1 MRPLHTIF
9 IIVVILSVVV
19 GCKSAD
25 PSIMLKTP
33 KDFVYDTFPAVPDTQ
48 YVIAKDDIIKLR
60 LMANDG
66 IRLVDILGADGMN
79 SSVNT
84 SNSTSFQEYTVEFDG
99 TTKLPVI
106 GRIKL
111 AGLTQRQAEDTLET
125 LYATLYKNPFVQLSV
140 INRRVIVFP
149 GGMGAAKVVPLINQ
163 NMTLFEALALA
174 GGIDPDGKAYRIKLI
189 RGNLKK
195 PYVFLIDASK
205 METIQEADL
214 VLQADDIIYVEPIQ
228 RPSRVFRTEVFPWI
242 SLATGTLGLVLT
254 VYTLT
259 RLN

>member
-1 MRPLHTIF
+1 MKPLKIIF
-9 IIVVILSVVV
+9 IVATILSVMA
-19 GCKSAD
+19 GCKSVN

-33 KDFVYDTFPAVPDTQ
+33 KDFVYDTFPAIPDTQ
-48 YVIAKDDIIKLR
+48 YVIAKDDVIKLR

-66 IRLVDILGADGMN
+66 IRLVDIIGSEASVGTN
-79 SSVNT
+79 SGY
-84 SNSTSFQEYTVEFDG
+84 QEYSVEFDG
-99 TTKLPVI
+99 TVKLPVV
-106 GRIKL
+106 GRVKL
-111 AGLTQRQAEDTLET
+111 AGLTQRKAEDTLEV
-125 LYATLYKNPFVQLSV
+125 LYAQLYKNPFVQLSV
-140 INRRVIVFP
+140 TNRRVIVFP
-149 GGMGAAKVVPLINQ
+149 GGMGTAKVVPLINQ

-205 METIQEADL
+205 MEKIQDADW

-228 RPSRVFRTEVFPWI
+228 RPARIFRTEIFPWI
-242 SLATGTLGLVLT
+242 SLATGTLGLALT
-254 VYTLT
+254 IYTLT